1 MRLNVYTARERLWHV
16 WYVSTQMRHVVESD
30 HHVVRLERA
39 LSDSVVVR
47 CMHACMRRHVRC
59 MCMLCMC
66 CAYVHVRDMHMH
78 MYMCDVCA
86 CEGYDVSGTFRLRT
100 SVIMLQSLSPRP

>member
-1 MRLNVYTARERLWHV
+1 MWHV

-39 LSDSVVVR
+39 LSDSQSVVVR
-47 CMHACMRRHVRC
+47 SMHACMHACESCEACAVLVRC

-66 CAYVHVRDMHMH
+66 CAYVHVCDMHMH

-86 CEGYDVSGTFRLRT
+86 CEG
-100 SVIMLQSLSPRP
+100 